1 MKKLIPL
8 EISHENGVLE
18 EELKKL
24 FSWLFQAHLAE
35 RANDVNVYGAPF
47 LGSEQLVRRYLAVN
61 RINAVVSEEAAA
73 KNIDNL
79 RYLLMAV
86 ISQNPK
92 RGLHFLKLF
101 IKCLWGNEFEIIQL
115 YQHKKMAYPDGL
127 YEPSQIRKYGFRES
141 EMFLTSRLRIK
152 LSGMGSDFPDT
163 IPKLL
168 EGILPARLLINDVL
182 RQFEISAQAVMFA
195 SSAVVS
201 MNDFANVI
209 EYVKVEPTLLR
220 GSRAAFFGNVMV
232 CSIVGN
238 PNEVLEAT
246 GRG

>member
-8 EISHENGVLE
+8 EISHENGALE
-18 EELKKL
+18 AELKKM

-35 RANDVNVYGAPF
+35 RSNDVNVYGAPF

-115 YQHKKMAYPDGL
+115 YQHKNIPYPEGL
-127 YEPSQIRKYGFRES
+127 YEPAQIRKYGLKES

-182 RQFEISAQAVMFA
+182 RQFDISAQATMFA
-195 SSAVVS
+195 NSAVVS
-201 MNDFANVI
+201 MNADSSVI
-209 EYVKVEPTLLR
+209 EYIKVEPISLN
-220 GSRAAFFGNVMV
+220 GGGAVYFGRAYV
-232 CSIVGN
+232 CSIIREDQEIEGVIS
-238 PNEVLEAT
+238 
-246 GRG
+246 